1 MKPVRIDFCD
11 VSPAMVK
18 DDNFFCNILKKRF
31 DVRICDKPDF
41 LFYSDMGS
49 HHRLY
54 TCPRIYFTIE
64 VHAPDFSQC
73 DYALTSHYLDDPRHF
88 RLPIYA
94 HYCRGGPD
102 SILKTPEE
110 IPAWLQLKTRFC
122 SLLTSNVHT
131 PTARTRTEFFHRLC
145 RYKKVDSGGRALN
158 NLGYT
163 VPQGGKQEFL
173 KPYKFTIAFENESC
187 PGYTTEKIFEAMQ
200 ARCVPI
206 YWGNPLV
213 HREFN
218 PKSFL
223 NYFDFP
229 DEGALIARIIEL
241 DQDSAKYEEVFRQ
254 PYFYE
259 NRPSQFFDEQ
269 ALLGF
274 FEKVFTNPIKP
285 VAQRRHPVFG
295 RWLLLK
301 KNAPS
306 SPRGSVQ

>member
-1 MKPVRIDFCD
+1 M
-11 VSPAMVK
+11 
-18 DDNFFCNILKKRF
+18 
-31 DVRICDKPDF
+31 
-41 LFYSDMGS
+41 
-49 HHRLY
+49 
-54 TCPRIYFTIE
+54 
-64 VHAPDFSQC
+64 
-73 DYALTSHYLDDPRHF
+73 
-88 RLPIYA
+88 
-94 HYCRGGPD
+94 
-102 SILKTPEE
+102 
-110 IPAWLQLKTRFC
+110 
-122 SLLTSNVHT
+122 
-131 PTARTRTEFFHRLC
+131 
-145 RYKKVDSGGRALN
+145 DSGGRALN